1 MVQEIDKEL
10 TGKLTDEWCDKK
22 GKLLAIQKEMKGIE
36 REMIAQFGEYKV
48 GDVVRDT
55 TDGKRY
61 VISSASVSSHM
72 LEMYNQVMVVYETRR
87 FKTDGT
93 LSRNH
98 YSIPY
103 GHKIEPTGE
112 YYELRAKPV

>member
-10 TGKLTDEWCDKK
+10 TGKLTNEWRDKK
-22 GKLLAIQKEMKGIE
+22 DQLLAIQKEIRKIE
-36 REMIAQFGEYKV
+36 AEMIAQFGEYKV

-61 VISSASVSSHM
+61 VISRVSVSSHM
-72 LEMYNQVMVVYETRR
+72 IDMFNQVMVQYETRR

-98 YSIPY
+98 YRIPY

-112 YYELRAKPV
+112 YYEL